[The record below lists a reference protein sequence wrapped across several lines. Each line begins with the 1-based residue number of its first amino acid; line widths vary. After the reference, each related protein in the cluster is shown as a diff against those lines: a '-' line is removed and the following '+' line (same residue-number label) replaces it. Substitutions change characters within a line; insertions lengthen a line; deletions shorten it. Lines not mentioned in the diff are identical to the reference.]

1 MSRGGASR
9 DSTSASSQAMV
20 PTAGGGGLP
29 SLLDLFNTPH
39 GFGGGVGGGRGSGVA
54 GVTGQ
59 MRRL

>member
-1 MSRGGASR
+1 
-9 DSTSASSQAMV
+9 MV
-20 PTAGGGGLP
+20 PTAGGDGLP

-39 GFGGGVGGGRGSGVA
+39 GFGGGGGRGSGVA